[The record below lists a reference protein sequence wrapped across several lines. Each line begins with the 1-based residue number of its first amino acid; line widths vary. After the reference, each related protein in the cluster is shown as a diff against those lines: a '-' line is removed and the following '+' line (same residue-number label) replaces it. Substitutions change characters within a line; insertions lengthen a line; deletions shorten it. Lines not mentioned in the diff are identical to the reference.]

1 MAIASTGSSGS
12 SAGAIGYVLG
22 EDKSESKKPE
32 VLAGSFGTAADIRE
46 DFEEYN
52 KLNGRVKNQ
61 ATHISISLA
70 PGEHLAPREKV
81 EFAEKLLEKLDF
93 KDVPYLVVEHH
104 DKEYE
109 HFHIVAGRI
118 RADGSTVK
126 EWKIAERAIEATKEL
141 EKEFGLKEIEYQ
153 KSDDRRTKRG
163 EYKLM
168 ERTGEVSAI
177 AEAKMTID
185 EALKGKPSMREF
197 IETLKK
203 NGFEALPNVSETT
216 GKMSGFS
223 FEKGEVAFKSS
234 AIAKNYSFQNL
245 IKNGLDY
252 DQIRDKEFLIEVKN
266 EFTAK
271 RAEKIGF
278 AGGTGNFGDR
288 NRLNEAT
295 AQIAVG
301 QQSDAGRRAGE
312 KERTTE
318 SIQNQF
324 SDYGRKSGKSNS
336 ESERSGIEKYESSAV
351 IESANTKGVEVR
363 ERVEAIASLDSQSEI
378 EIRRIAQTIGER
390 AENAGTFPNGIDRR
404 EGKGSEAGE
413 RVESIENESVG
424 NAGNSGFRGEIIS
437 GREESQSIPG
447 PNEAGGRESGVSGIG
462 RNQSTRGE
470 IESSASGLD
479 RTDPQ
484 AGEFADG
491 FNNMHNAGTAM
502 QIPERLS
509 DLQSNTTVAEQVFN
523 KLTGAMAEQGLNLPT
538 VKSDD
543 LKNNISTWATLP
555 ALESNE
561 IKVFNESYPDEKIS
575 VEDKSHLEAYSEFI
589 NKIEKKGEL
598 ENYASDVYE
607 LGVSMTISREIEI
620 DF

>member
-12 SAGAIGYVLG
+12 SAGAIGYVLS

-52 KLNGRVKNQ
+52 KLNRRIKNQ

-70 PGEHLAPREKV
+70 PGEQLAPEKKV

-93 KDVPYLVVEHH
+93 KNVPYLVVEHH

-118 RADGSTVK
+118 REDGSTVK
-126 EWKIAERAIEATKEL
+126 EWKIAERAIKATKEL
-141 EKEFGLKEIEYQ
+141 EKEFGLQEVEFT

-177 AEAKMTID
+177 AAAKMTID
-185 EALKGKPSMREF
+185 DALKGKPSTREF

-203 NGFEALPNVSETT
+203 NGFDALPNVSDTT

-223 FEKGEVAFKSS
+223 FEKGEITFKSS

-245 IKNGLDY
+245 TKNGLDY

-278 AGGTGNFGDR
+278 AGETGDFNDR
-288 NRLNEAT
+288 NRINEAT
-295 AQIAVG
+295 SQIADG
-301 QQSDAGRRAGE
+301 QQSDAGRRTGE

-324 SDYGRKSGKSNS
+324 SDDGRKSGESNS
-336 ESERSGIEKYESSAV
+336 ESERSGIEKYASSAV
-351 IESANTKGVEVR
+351 IELANTKGDEVR
-363 ERVEAIASLDSQSEI
+363 ERVEAIANIDSQSEI
-378 EIRRIAQTIGER
+378 EIRRITQTIGER
-390 AENAGTFPNGIDRR
+390 KQNATTFSNGIDRR
-404 EGKGSEAGE
+404 EGKGAKAGE
-413 RVESIENESVG
+413 RVESIGKESVG
-424 NAGNSGFRGEIIS
+424 NAGDSGFRGEIIS
-437 GREESQSIPG
+437 GREENQSIPG
-447 PNEAGGRESGVSGIG
+447 GVEAGGREGGVSGIG

-479 RTDPQ
+479 KADRQ
-484 AGEFADG
+484 AGEFADSS
-491 FNNMHNAGTAM
+491 NNIYNASPTM
-502 QIPERLS
+502 QIPEKLN

-575 VEDKSHLEAYSEFI
+575 VEDKSHLEAYNEFV
-589 NKIEKKGEL
+589 NKIEEKGEL
-598 ENYASDVYE
+598 ENYASEVYE
-607 LGVSMTISREIEI
+607 LGISMTISRDIEI